1 MSRNVADL
9 MWDMLSKAGVKRC
22 YGIVGDAL
30 NPVLDALRRNGKI
43 EFIHVRHEEYGG
55 FAAVADA
62 YFTGQPVAVCGTAGA
77 GTAHLF
83 NGLMDARKE
92 GAPVIAIAGDVETS
106 IMDTSAFEE
115 LNPYKL
121 FDAAALYIGRLVDP
135 KQARAVIGTAILT
148 AVIDKG
154 PTVISLPG
162 NVASSDAPGDFPPVT
177 IPANP
182 VIRPADVDIEK
193 LCAMIDAA
201 KNVAIFGGDGC
212 RDARDEVIAL
222 AAKLKAPVGYS
233 FRGKQWLEHDNPYS
247 TGMTGLLGY
256 GGTYRAINDA
266 DLLLLLGTDFPFTEF
281 LPGNKV
287 KKVQID
293 RNPKHLGRRTAIDL
307 GLVGDIKATLAS
319 LLPKVSQRNETSF
332 LDKHANETREFDKLL
347 NHYVEKGPGI
357 KPIRPEFLAATLSEL
372 AAPDAMFFADSGTG
386 CIWMARHI
394 KGGTNRQ
401 FFASFSWGS
410 MANAAA
416 NAFGS
421 QLAYPGRQTIAICGD
436 GSFTMLG
443 LGDLATLVQ
452 RKAPVVHIILN
463 NELLDFVNIEQQE
476 AGIIPF
482 GVDFKNPNFAKVA
495 EAMGAKGIRIEEP
508 GDVREGLA
516 AALACKDGPV
526 VVDAVVEPFAPVATV
541 ACSFAHDHGLY
552 HERCQTGV
560 EREDGRCDQDNRT
573 KHQADLIKPR
583 RPLHS
588 DEPAVRHGAPVR
600 LHPSNAETVTAQR
613 ISRTAHAGV
622 LPALF
627 PILAPTLGQASMRQR
642 QNSR

>member
-9 MWDMLSKAGVKRC
+9 LWDMLAKAGVKRC

-30 NPVLDALRRNGKI
+30 NPVVDALRRNGKV

-92 GAPVIAIAGDVETS
+92 GAAVIAIAGDVETS

-115 LNPYKL
+115 VNPYKL
-121 FDAAALYIGRLVDP
+121 FDTAALYIGRLVDP

-148 AVIDKG
+148 AIIDKG

-162 NVASSDAPGDFPPVT
+162 NVASSDVDGDFPQVT
-177 IPANP
+177 IPSNQ
-182 VIRPADVDIEK
+182 VIRPADADIEK
-193 LCAMIDAA
+193 LIGMIGAA
-201 KNVAIFGGDGC
+201 KTVAIFGGEGC
-212 RDARDEVIAL
+212 RYAREEVIAL

-281 LPGNKV
+281 LPGNNV

-293 RNPKHLGRRTAIDL
+293 LKPKHLGRRTPVDL
-307 GLVGDIKATLAS
+307 GLVGDVKATLAS
-319 LLPKVSQRNETSF
+319 LLPKVRQRDDTKF
-332 LDKHANETREFDKLL
+332 LDKHVKETREFDKLL

-386 CIWMARHI
+386 CIWMARHL
-394 KGGTNRQ
+394 KGATNRR
-401 FFASFSWGS
+401 FFGSFSWGS
-410 MANAAA
+410 MANAAP
-416 NAFGS
+416 NAFGA
-421 QLAYPGRQTIAICGD
+421 QLAYPGRQTIALCGD

-452 RKAPVVHIILN
+452 RKAPVVQIILN

-495 EAMGAKGIRIEEP
+495 EAMGAKGIRIEDP

-516 AALACKDGPV
+516 AALAYKDGPV
-526 VVDAVVEPFAPVATV
+526 VVDAVVEPFALSLPSHV
-541 ACSFAHDHGLY
+541 
-552 HERCQTGV
+552 
-560 EREDGRCDQDNRT
+560 
-573 KHQADLIKPR
+573 
-583 RPLHS
+583 PLH
-588 DEPAVRHGAPVR
+588 
-600 LHPSNAETVTAQR
+600 TVTGFTMSVAKQVWNGKMDEVIKMIER
-613 ISRTAHAGV
+613 NVELI
-622 LPALF
+622 
-627 PILAPTLGQASMRQR
+627 
-642 QNSR
+642 